1 MTGGGS
7 EPTLLHMVL
16 SLAASF
22 VILAFAAEERPE
34 RSQQGIQFP
43 MPGFRLDQPNWR
55 PWESPW
61 EKASNRK
68 SSLSRRAQMP
78 SATVEVVESSDL
90 ERHQRLFEFM
100 ARTAPV
106 LMTAYEFGY
115 ESRTNKQMLSEF
127 MAQDPSHPH
136 PPSVPS
142 VFYNNFKPPLENP
155 ALVEKK
161 R

>member
-1 MTGGGS
+1 
-7 EPTLLHMVL
+7 MVL
-16 SLAASF
+16 SLAASLA
-22 VILAFAAEERPE
+22 ILAFADEKLQEHSRE
-34 RSQQGIQFP
+34 GIQFQ
-43 MPGFRLDQPNWR
+43 MSAFQLERPNWR
-55 PWESPW
+55 PWEIPG